1 MTLIDL
7 LTGTKT
13 ALIQYLSKLID
24 QGLIYLPKVE
34 SSLTKHT
41 CLEYGVLNQVVCFS
55 CN

>member
-7 LTGTKT
+7 FTGTKT